1 MKRGGMA
8 VSGKQLAMT
17 GLYLLAGLP
26 LLAAMAGCTQRQ
38 VYDAVQQNRQ
48 LECQKL
54 PQGQYEQC
62 MEQYSEPYDA
72 YTRERKEL
80 EKQDGS

>member
-1 MKRGGMA
+1 MI
-8 VSGKQLAMT
+8 SPQ
-17 GLYLLAGLP
+17 LLAGL
-26 LLAAMAGCTQRQ
+26 LLVVGLAGCTQRQ

-54 PQGQYEQC
+54 PQGQYEKC

>member
-1 MKRGGMA
+1 MI
-8 VSGKQLAMT
+8 SPQ
-17 GLYLLAGLP
+17 LLAGL
-26 LLAAMAGCTQRQ
+26 LLVVGPAGCTQRQ

-62 MEQYSEPYDA
+62 MEQYSEPYDN
-72 YTRERKEL
+72 YTRERREL